1 MMLKDIS
8 FNERGLLMK
17 IVGIIGNN
25 ASKSHN
31 RMLLEHMAERYG
43 AENEFVLAE
52 IKDIPLFN
60 ADFME
65 QDVPASVNGLAD
77 LIESADGVVI
87 STAEYD
93 HAITAALKSVLEWLS
108 SVRKPFQGKP
118 ILIVGASLG
127 ALGSVRA
134 QDNLRNILTSP
145 GLYAKVF
152 PGAEFLVD
160 RVGQKFDEDGKFT
173 DQGSIEFLDML
184 FNQYLDFIAEQKA

>member
-1 MMLKDIS
+1 M
-8 FNERGLLMK
+8 G
-17 IVGIIGNN
+17 
-25 ASKSHN
+25 
-31 RMLLEHMAERYG
+31 
-43 AENEFVLAE
+43 
-52 IKDIPLFN
+52 
-60 ADFME
+60 
-65 QDVPASVNGLAD
+65 QDVPASVNELAD

-160 RVGQKFDEDGKFT
+160 RAGQKFDEDGKFT